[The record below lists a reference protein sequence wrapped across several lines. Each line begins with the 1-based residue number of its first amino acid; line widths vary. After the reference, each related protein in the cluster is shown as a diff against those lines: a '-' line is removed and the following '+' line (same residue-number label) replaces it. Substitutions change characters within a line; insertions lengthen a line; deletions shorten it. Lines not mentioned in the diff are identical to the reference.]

1 MEILKKSI
9 LIVIITI
16 LALNPF
22 KTVKSQDYKVQQ
34 EAFLNSYR
42 RENKGEYT
50 KAVDTL
56 KAVYQADSYE
66 INLRLGWLSYKAGLF
81 TESAAYYQKAMAL
94 KPYSIE
100 ARFGFTYP
108 ASALGNWEQ
117 VATQYTEVLKI
128 DPQNTIANYK
138 LGLIYYGKKDY
149 STAQKH
155 FEKVVNL
162 YPFDYDSVIMFA
174 WTNFKLGNYREAK
187 VLFHKA
193 LLNKPGDSSALE
205 GLKLIK

>member
-9 LIVIITI
+9 FIVLITVLSI
-16 LALNPF
+16 NPF
-22 KTVKSQDYKVQQ
+22 KPVKSQDYNVLQ
-34 EAFLNSYR
+34 EAFLNSYK

-56 KAVYQADSYE
+56 KAVYLADSYE

-81 TESAAYYQKAMAL
+81 TESTAYYQKAMAL

-100 ARFGFTYP
+100 ARFGYTYP

-117 VATQYTEVLKI
+117 VATQYIEVLKI

-187 VLFHKA
+187 VLFNKA

>member
-9 LIVIITI
+9 LIVLITVWIIS
-16 LALNPF
+16 PF
-22 KTVKSQDYKVQQ
+22 KSAKSQDYNVLQD
-34 EAFLNSYR
+34 AFLNSYK
-42 RENKGEYT
+42 REYKAEYT
-50 KAVDTL
+50 KAIDTL
-56 KAVYQADSYE
+56 KAVYKADSYE
-66 INLRLGWLSYKAGLF
+66 LNLRLGWLSYKAGLF
-81 TESAAYYQKAMAL
+81 TESAAYYQKAIAL
-94 KPYSIE
+94 KPYSVE
-100 ARFGFTYP
+100 ARFGYTYP
-108 ASALGNWEQ
+108 ASALGNWDQ
-117 VATQYTEVLKI
+117 VATQYAEVLKV
-128 DPQNTIANYK
+128 DPQNSTANYK

-149 STAQKH
+149 ATAQKH

-193 LLNKPGDSSALE
+193 LLNKPSDASALE

>member
-9 LIVIITI
+9 FIVLITI
-16 LALNPF
+16 LAINPF
-22 KTVKSQDYKVQQ
+22 KMVKSQDYNVLQ
-34 EAFLNSYR
+34 EAFLNSYK

-56 KAVYQADSYE
+56 KAVYLADSYE

-94 KPYSIE
+94 KPYSLE
-100 ARFGFTYP
+100 ARFGYTYP

-117 VATQYTEVLKI
+117 VANQYIEVLKI

-187 VLFHKA
+187 VLFNKA
-193 LLNKPGDSSALE
+193 LLNKPGDSSALD